1 MIVLN
6 SAKAV
11 SDIFDKRGSN
21 YSDRPDM
28 PMIVDLYAITYARIL
43 QDDIL
48 YLYRMGWDWTFAL
61 MRYGPRWKEH
71 RRVFHSHF
79 NHSVAEHQEIQL
91 EISKELLTLLLK
103 SPEEYVA
110 HIKQYA
116 LSHCCTVHLS
126 VSLLPSYTAHIIM
139 KRV

>member
-1 MIVLN
+1 VFNHVSFLIAGDDIISLNIMGNTMIVLN
-6 SAKAV
+6 SLKAV

-28 PMIVDLYAITYARIL
+28 PMIVDLYAVTYLSIL
-43 QDDIL
+43 PSFS

-79 NHSVAEHQEIQL
+79 NHSVTEHQDIQI
-91 EISKELLTLLLK
+91 EISKELLSLLLK
-103 SPEEYVA
+103 SPEKYLE
-110 HIKQYA
+110 HMRQ
-116 LSHCCTVHLS
+116 
-126 VSLLPSYTAHIIM
+126 
-139 KRV
+139 